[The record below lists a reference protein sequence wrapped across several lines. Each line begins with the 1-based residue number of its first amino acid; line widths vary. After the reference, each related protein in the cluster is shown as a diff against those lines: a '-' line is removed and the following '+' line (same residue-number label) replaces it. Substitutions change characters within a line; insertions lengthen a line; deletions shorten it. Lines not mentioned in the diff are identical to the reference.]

1 MSRRSR
7 ESAHTVPVGQLSIAD
22 LVEQSA
28 RLGLTRLAGP
38 VGPQSVLR
46 VEVTSL
52 ERLASVPAGTLV
64 VVPGEE
70 NPAPYRLD
78 VALRRAGARGLAGL
92 VFVTGVVLP
101 ETAVALADRG
111 GVPVFSA
118 AGVNPAD
125 VAMAVDRLLS
135 GGASEAMMRAAAAVE
150 RATELAAA
158 PDSTVESILA
168 AAGNALGTELVLVQD
183 ADVTWSD
190 ADAVCIGEVAIGR
203 VVATAPD
210 AATPVALPVVASLAS
225 RAAQR
230 RMSDRY
236 AGSQSRA
243 DLVVELVLAESSR
256 VEAFVGQAARL
267 GLPLQHSH
275 VVAWL
280 KPTST
285 TDPGA
290 QAPRSVQPALELFAL
305 QLVDGR
311 PETWHVA
318 FLQADMLLVSSEEH
332 GAADHQRRLR
342 EVGARIQRHARTLA
356 GPGWEYTL
364 GLGTP
369 QIGAAGLRLS
379 AAEARIASESAI
391 AAGRA
396 GEVELT
402 DVTGLRRVLLD
413 FFASPISRR
422 LLVDILQPLDDLGPE
437 RADTAVRTL
446 LAYLA
451 HRNSLANA
459 GRELHLH
466 ANAVGYRLKWIRQA
480 LQLDLEDPDTRFAVE
495 LACRVRLLGT
505 PTPS

>member
-1 MSRRSR
+1 M
-7 ESAHTVPVGQLSIAD
+7 PVGQLTIDD
-22 LVEQSA
+22 LVAQA
-28 RLGLTRLAGP
+28 DRLGLTRLAGP
-38 VGPQSVLR
+38 VGPQTVLR
-46 VEVTSL
+46 VEVAAL
-52 ERLASVPAGTLV
+52 ERLADVPAGTLV
-64 VVPGEE
+64 VVPEEE
-70 NPAPYRLD
+70 NVAPYRLD

-92 VFVTGVVLP
+92 VLLTDVVLP

-111 GVPVFSA
+111 GVPVFRA
-118 AGVNPAD
+118 AGAGPAD

-135 GGASEAMMRAAAAVE
+135 GGASEAVLRAATAVE
-150 RATELAAA
+150 RTSAHAAS
-158 PDSTVESILA
+158 PDSTVESLLT
-168 AAGNALGTELVLVQD
+168 AAGNALGTELLLVD
-183 ADVTWSD
+183 DPDVTWSD
-190 ADAVCIGEVAIGR
+190 PHAVCIGEVAVGR
-203 VVATAPD
+203 VVAAVPD
-210 AATPVALPVVASLAS
+210 AATAVALPVVASLAS

-236 AGSQSRA
+236 ARSQSRA

-267 GLPLQHSH
+267 GLPLHHSH

-280 KPTST
+280 KPTGVN
-285 TDPGA
+285 DPAG
-290 QAPRSVQPALELFAL
+290 QAPRSVQAALELFAL

-318 FLQADMLLVSSEEH
+318 FLQSDVLLVSSEEH

-342 EVGARIQRHARTLA
+342 EVGERVQRQARTLA

-379 AAEARIASESAI
+379 AAEARIAAESAV

-396 GEVELT
+396 GGVELT

-437 RADTAVRTL
+437 RAETAVRTL

-451 HRNSLANA
+451 HRNSLAHA

-480 LQLDLEDPDTRFAVE
+480 LQLDLEDPDVRFAVE
-495 LACRVRLLGT
+495 LACRVRMLSATRG
-505 PTPS
+505 